1 MRVNDRLRGLLA
13 LALAYAVLG
22 GMGLAMAIPPGYA
35 SPIFP
40 AAGLALAAALH
51 SRNRLLPGV
60 WLGSFLLNV
69 SLAVLQGHLSSG
81 AIAVAAGIA
90 VGALLQAALGAWL
103 ILRIR
108 SLRWDTLLTERDSLI
123 FLALGGPAACV
134 VSTSVGTGTLVA
146 ADVIS
151 RTQTGITWWNWYIG
165 DTIGVLVFAPLTLI
179 WLMRRAPLWRDR
191 LRTVVAPMLLVLIA
205 ITAAFYA
212 TSHWESDVRRQ
223 AINDHAERLARL
235 LENRVVAHREILA
248 ALARALEIEPELSF
262 SDFAHLTQ
270 KTLEA
275 NPDLTALSFNPIIKA
290 AERARFEARMAAHL
304 GQAEF
309 HITER
314 DGSGTLTT
322 ARERP
327 SYVPVGYIAPLAGNE
342 AALGFNI
349 QSEPMRATAIQKAI
363 DSGQIAL
370 TAPIRLVQ
378 SDRDTLGV
386 LALSPAYAHN
396 AGAPSPQPMGF
407 AVAVITARQLVEIA
421 TLGSRADGIEFDLQD
436 LTAPTDRQMLY
447 QSSPDMSLP
456 NGSWRMQAPIT
467 GTPWTLGVFPN
478 AAYLGTHRPWGAWLV
493 GVGGMLLATLLQT
506 LMFGMTGRTAAV
518 RKVVEQQTAEIR
530 SKNEALAQSEE
541 LMRNAIEAIG
551 EAFVIYDADD
561 RLVYCNDRY
570 RQLYAASADAIQKG
584 TRFEDIL
591 RYGVER
597 GQYAEA
603 IGHEEEWIRTR
614 LAAHRTCETD
624 IVQCLGDGRWLRIRE
639 RKTQAGHIVGFRVD
653 VSELYDAKEA
663 AERASQAKSQFLAT
677 MSHELR
683 TPMNGVLGMA
693 QLLQLPDLSEAE
705 RQEYAQTILDSGHTL
720 MTVLNDILDLSKIEA
735 GRLDLRPARFAPG
748 ALLNEVTALFSS
760 GAQQKGLT
768 LTSHWQ
774 GPTGR
779 GFLGDATRIRQML
792 ANLVSNAVKFTER
805 GSIHVDAEA
814 IDTQESGVTL
824 RFSVTD
830 TGPGIAGEQR
840 STLFQPFSQ
849 LDGSITRRFG
859 GTGLGLSIVKR
870 LALMMGGN
878 AGVDSIEGAGSTF
891 WFTLQVNGADALSTA
906 PNDERAN
913 QSSPHPKSVHGRVLV
928 VEDNAVNRRVVA
940 SMLTRQGFDV
950 QLMTDGQ
957 QAVSAIT
964 ANEITPDAILMDC
977 QMPVMDGYEA
987 ARQIRSWEQ
996 AQARTPIPIIALTAS
1011 AFAEDRERCLA
1022 AGMDAY
1028 LSKPIDMDSLKA
1040 ALAHWMP
1047 AVEAPSSVDDT
1058 PGHPTPVAPADI
1070 LLIDRPS
1077 LEQRFDADP
1086 EMMCCALDSYLDEWA
1101 SVLDALAQSLQNE
1114 DAKAAHRHAHSI
1126 KGMAAT
1132 ISGTALVDLAR
1143 ILELAAARDDLALV
1157 ATNLEALHASAQAL
1171 AHAARALR
1179 AVLMPDDNSA
1189 PPSA

>member
-1 MRVNDRLRGLLA
+1 MRMNDTLRGLLA

-40 AAGLALAAALH
+40 AAGLALAATLH
-51 SRNRLLPGV
+51 SRARLLPGV
-60 WLGSFLLNV
+60 WLGSFVLNV
-69 SLAVLQGHLSSG
+69 SLATLQGHLSAG

-103 ILRIR
+103 IQRVR
-108 SLRWDTLLTERDSLI
+108 SLRWETLLTERDSLI
-123 FLALGGPAACV
+123 FLALGGPAACI
-134 VSTSVGTGTLVA
+134 VSASVGAGTLVA
-146 ADVIS
+146 AGVID
-151 RTQTGITWWNWYIG
+151 RTQAVITWWNWYIG

-179 WLMRRAPLWRDR
+179 WLLRRASPWRDR
-191 LRTVVAPMLLVLIA
+191 LRTVVAPMLLVLVA

-212 TSHWESDVRRQ
+212 TAHWESDTRRQ
-223 AINDHAERLARL
+223 AIGDHADRLARL

-262 SDFAHLTQ
+262 SDFAHLTR

-275 NPDLTALSFNPIIKA
+275 NPDLTALSFNPVVKA
-290 AERARFEARMAAHL
+290 GDRARFEARMAANL

-314 DGSGTLTT
+314 DTTSALVT

-349 QSEPMRATAIQKAI
+349 QSEPMRAAAILKAI

-396 AGAPSPQPMGF
+396 AGAPSPQPTGF

-421 TLGSRADGIEFDLQD
+421 TRGSRADGIEFDLKD
-436 LTAPTDRQMLY
+436 LTAPTDRQTLY

-456 NGSWRMQAPIT
+456 NGSWRMQVPIT
-467 GTPWTLGVFPN
+467 GTPWTLGVFPD
-478 AAYLGTHRPWGAWLV
+478 AAYLGAHRPWGAWLV

-518 RKVVEQQTAEIR
+518 HKVVEQQTAEIR

-570 RQLYAASADAIQKG
+570 RQLYAASAEAIRKG

-603 IGHEEEWIRTR
+603 IGHEEAWIRTR
-614 LAAHRTCETD
+614 LAAHLTGETD
-624 IVQCLGDGRWLRIRE
+624 LVQCLGDGRWLRIRE
-639 RKTQAGHIVGFRVD
+639 RKTATGHIVGFRVD

-693 QLLQLPDLSEAE
+693 QLLQLPDLSESE

-735 GRLDLRPARFAPG
+735 GRLDLRPIHFAPG
-748 ALLNEVTALFSS
+748 ALLNEVTALFSGS
-760 GAQQKGLT
+760 AQHKGLT
-768 LTSHWQ
+768 LTAHWQ

-779 GFLGDATRIRQML
+779 SYLGDATRIRQML

-805 GSIHVDAEA
+805 GSVHVDAEV
-814 IDTQESGVTL
+814 IDDQESNVTL

-830 TGPGIAGEQR
+830 TGPGIAGEQH

-870 LALMMGGN
+870 LAVMMGGN
-878 AGVDSIEGAGSTF
+878 AGVDSIEGKGSTF
-891 WFTLQVNGADALSTA
+891 WFTLQAHEADGLSA
-906 PNDERAN
+906 DPNDDRAN
-913 QSSPHPKSVHGRVLV
+913 LNHPRPKGAQGRILV

-940 SMLTRQGFDV
+940 TMLKRQGFDV

-964 ANEITPDAILMDC
+964 ANELTPDAILMDC

-987 ARQIRSWEQ
+987 ARQIRRWEL

-1040 ALAHWMP
+1040 ALACWMP
-1047 AVEAPSSVDDT
+1047 AVEAPSSAEDA
-1058 PGHPTPVAPADI
+1058 PEQPAPVAAANI

-1086 EMMCCALDSYLDEWA
+1086 EMMCCALDSYLDEWE
-1101 SVLDALAQSLQNE
+1101 SVLDALGKSLQNE
-1114 DAKAAHRHAHSI
+1114 DTKAVHRHTHSI
-1126 KGMAAT
+1126 KGMAAA
-1132 ISGTALVDLAR
+1132 ISGAALADLAKM
-1143 ILELAAARDDLALV
+1143 LELAAARHDLSLV
-1157 ATNLEALHASAQAL
+1157 ATNFEALHAGARDL

-1179 AVLMPDDNSA
+1179 AALTPDDNSA
-1189 PPSA
+1189 LPSA